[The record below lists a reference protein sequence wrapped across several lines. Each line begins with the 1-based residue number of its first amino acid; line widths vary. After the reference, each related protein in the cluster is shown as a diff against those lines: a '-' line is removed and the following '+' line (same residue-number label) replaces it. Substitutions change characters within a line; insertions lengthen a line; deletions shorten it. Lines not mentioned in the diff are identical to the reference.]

1 MPFRFP
7 FSGQALLGSFVPST
21 PMYVRPFKFCLAQ
34 VSAFPLLGGYH
45 RRLLSKALGCLVAEK
60 TSELRYMCKWHRPWH
75 IRGSDSSNYYYKIRC
90 DIHTCLRFFL
100 CVCITFFLCRTYAP
114 PLPFQRHMFSL
125 LPLSTLTAFPCS
137 TIDTTPPGAAG
148 QILGNAALIVGEGG
162 CVIEVLR
169 RRETG
174 WLKRLL

>member
-1 MPFRFP
+1 MAYSRVRL
-7 FSGQALLGSFVPST
+7 QQLLLQDQ
-21 PMYVRPFKFCLAQ
+21 VRYPHLLA
-34 VSAFPLLGGYH
+34 
-45 RRLLSKALGCLVAEK
+45 
-60 TSELRYMCKWHRPWH
+60 
-75 IRGSDSSNYYYKIRC
+75 
-90 DIHTCLRFFL
+90 FFL
-100 CVCITFFLCRTYAP
+100 VRVYYFLPLPDLRP